1 MSTVTFRESDH
12 SYTNDSNKRKYTSA
26 TTIISKFKQPFD
38 KVAVS
43 KAYAAKNGGT
53 AEGWQKK
60 WEEISNIACDRGTKF
75 HIKKELE
82 ILGVDSQYVDYI
94 TSGGGSNEKRVT
106 NVDFNANLEG
116 VKTELVVYNHYFEIA
131 GQVDVAIFNSDFFDL
146 DDHKTNKKID
156 KFSYCHPRTGYKK
169 MLFPVRH
176 ILDSNYW
183 HYAIQL
189 SLYAFMLEELTGK
202 KARNLQFTH
211 YPPDILEDDG
221 ISREGIIYKVP
232 YLKKEVLSILAV
244 FSGKSIEQYN
254 VKVPSILKYI

>member
-1 MSTVTFRESDH
+1 MSKVTFRESDH
-12 SYTNDSNKRKYTSA
+12 SYTNDTNKKRYTSA

-53 AEGWQKK
+53 PEGWQKK
-60 WEEISNIACDRGTKF
+60 WQEISDAACEKGTKF
-75 HIKKELE
+75 HVKKEIE
-82 ILGVDSQYVDYI
+82 ILEANGQTIHSASTSDY
-94 TSGGGSNEKRVT
+94 NEKRVT
-106 NVDFNANLEG
+106 HVDFDANLEG

-131 GQVDVAIFNSDFFDL
+131 GQVDVAIFDGEFFNL

-169 MLFPVRH
+169 MLFPVKH
-176 ILDSNYW
+176 LLDSNYW

-189 SLYAFMLEELTGK
+189 SLYAFMIEELTGK

-221 ISREGIIYKVP
+221 ISKEGVVYKTP

-244 FSGKSIEQYN
+244 FSGKPVGQY
-254 VKVPSILKYI
+254 KV